1 MLDLMTSSEKVD
13 TLSGGRSIQG
23 GKVYDNHGNLWGD
36 FASHEMAV
44 EVVKA
49 YAAGLERGREIGR
62 REGAATVQFAI
73 KSALNI

>member
-1 MLDLMTSSEKVD
+1 MLDLMTSGEKVD
-13 TLSGGRSIQG
+13 TLTVGRSIQG

-36 FASHEMAV
+36 FASHEIAV
-44 EVVKA
+44 EVVKS
-49 YAAGLERGREIGR
+49 YTAGLERGREIGR